1 MVVDPDKYL
10 WFLWDLFF
18 ISLLVNVVV
27 LLISKITLKRD
38 YIFKALFLLAMIIL
52 CLGKFLPEN
61 DFNVKSICWMFQ
73 FYVAGAAF
81 KEYGEKLK
89 NLKVLG
95 PVMAV
100 IFVFAVWATVFI
112 LSQNSLITHVV
123 MMVLA
128 YIGSLACFLLFKS
141 FSNTESIIVELGQ
154 STLGVYAIHQSLIT
168 MLGINNVWYSFVVVL
183 AISIIIIYFIRSSI
197 YLKFLIGE

>member
-38 YIFKALFLLAMIIL
+38 YIFKALFLLAMTIL
-52 CLGKFLPEN
+52 CLGKFLAEN

-89 NLKVLG
+89 NIKVLG
-95 PVMAV
+95 PVTAAT
-100 IFVFAVWATVFI
+100 FVLAVWAQYSFVT
-112 LSQNSLITHVV
+112 QESLMTYVV
-123 MMVLA
+123 MMALA
-128 YIGSLACFLLFKS
+128 YIGCLACFLLFKS
-141 FSNTESIIVELGQ
+141 YSNAESVIAELGQ

-168 MLGINNVWYSFVVVL
+168 LLGINNVWYSFVVVL
-183 AISIIIIYFIRSSI
+183 TISIIIIYLIRSSI

>member
-100 IFVFAVWATVFI
+100 IFVFAVWAQYSFM
-112 LSQNSLITHVV
+112 SQNSLITHVV